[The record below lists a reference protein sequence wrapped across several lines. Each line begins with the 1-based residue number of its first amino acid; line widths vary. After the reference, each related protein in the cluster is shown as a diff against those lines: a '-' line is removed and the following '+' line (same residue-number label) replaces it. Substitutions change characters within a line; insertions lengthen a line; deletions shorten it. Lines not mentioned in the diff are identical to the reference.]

1 MKKQILNKAVFRY
14 FSFGVYCCC
23 PMLQA
28 AFITSHTHTYTYY
41 DDKATLSAFS
51 LAWRKNKMKRIKKQR
66 KRNTAKKVFRL
77 FAHFFWPRLLS
88 HIFYTFLAFFCTL
101 SAFFPPAQRNIIFKK
116 QHSQNQMSTSLF
128 SARRSAREVRERSA

>member
-28 AFITSHTHTYTYY
+28 AFITSHTHTHTHILRRQGNFICIFTCVAEKQNEAHK
-41 DDKATLSAFS
+41 KAAQ
-51 LAWRKNKMKRIKKQR
+51 KKYR
-66 KRNTAKKVFRL
+66 KKVFRL

-116 QHSQNQMSTSLF
+116 QHSQNQMSTRVF
-128 SARRSAREVRERSA
+128 SRPEEVRERSA